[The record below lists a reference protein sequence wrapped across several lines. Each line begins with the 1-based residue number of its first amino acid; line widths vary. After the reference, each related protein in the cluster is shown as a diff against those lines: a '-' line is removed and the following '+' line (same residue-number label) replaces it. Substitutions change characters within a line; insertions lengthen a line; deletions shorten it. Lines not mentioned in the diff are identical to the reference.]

1 DGRCCVHC
9 GRMRG
14 RNEVIYRRACK
25 ACFAARSCAVCHA
38 VPPASLE
45 TPQCEMCDNLA
56 LWCPECTTPEQRAAG
71 LCKTHWD
78 SPECA
83 FCYRTEDSATKEP
96 LQVSMIECGTESCS
110 KVVRS
115 CFVCSSHFKQS
126 AALCDVCWKAAG
138 SKCIGCGVKPARTAR
153 VYQHFCKKCF
163 GEERLAD
170 LVRDESR
177 KFLADEPRPQRL
189 DDDVLLALA
198 KPEPGSLPKY
208 AETPEYLDPN
218 HCRFCKQPWGDSHD
232 DDKRRHLLEE
242 CRHDLH
248 QRDGEDILQTYRRT
262 VLERARAEGLDA
274 VSPQVGRFCVAQ
286 YKHAQTDERYVHDA
300 CAVCCRKTPKC
311 DLNRV
316 HIPSSSSAKCPEW
329 LSWSEEF
336 WNENKETWYEQV
348 DKLLSIEQYL
358 KKFLKVSERAQ
369 EARESVEAC
378 SRGEP
383 HELGFTKVE
392 DAKNWVDRV
401 RLWEDNLR
409 RDMREHSVVSPGDPN
424 HRRVLYKSAVCTDA
438 PEGSGGDLRVSMCK
452 ECAEA
457 LSNTHTDSRGRC
469 RPRLRMPSEALAN
482 GMWRGPDPEELTNL
496 TYTECKVI
504 NLARVYVSVKR
515 VLLDRAS
522 FARTSAD
529 EAPRYHQTNVVAYPQ
544 SPDAALTAIGLS
556 PMALA
561 HTLIVQFVGSRA
573 DGIWH
578 HPDLQV
584 SVVRLRAAFRW
595 LCSSSWNHMEATR
608 HHAACADSGL
618 LHESI
623 EELLDA
629 YATSVGGSSGVP
641 RELVDSA
648 TSISG
653 SRASVQSKGP
663 ADCTEEG
670 ERDTEENGPEEA
682 ENAAVVNG
690 GLADVDSLQLWTQ
703 VIKHFKAAQR
713 FKEELAALDPA
724 DLSARAEKKR
734 MHGVSMAQAIEDL
747 EKLSN
752 EKMRKRLEERAR
764 SESDDRAPLKITHET
779 TFLSARTPNFWA
791 SCFVRLFPRGDCQ
804 ETCPERKAADST
816 VSFLSSNK
824 WTQCLLK
831 RADCDYWRKDLE
843 FVASVVNIFMRRDQ
857 MSKVEACMRET
868 PGGGFMGITPDE
880 MQRMNEITA
889 EGLVAAAIAMGGDA
903 KGMSDLLRNKK
914 LTQPVRTAADKMQ
927 AVSRKVRGSAEE
939 RDSYRWNFRALQI
952 NSGCST
958 LFFTLNPHDIR
969 SPLTV
974 LLVQDGAEMQRLFSL
989 NMSDKEAE
997 DWMKEFQAEHPRLLH
1012 RRVAQDPYY
1021 AQKVFHSTVKDV
1033 IRYIFNCADG
1043 PSNLPPD
1050 GIAASE
1056 VPGVFGYVRPY
1067 LGVVEEQ
1074 MRKALHIHMLVQ
1086 ILGFSHPDDI
1096 FKKNSFLD
1104 EFKRLYYYHAS
1115 VMFRSQEA
1123 VAHHF
1128 AVPVAMRTTA
1138 GLPLFPVTLKQRSMI
1153 GSARVEESNLAQT
1166 VARGLDVPPALSRSV
1181 PEYPFFVGSYHGD
1194 ENVSGSDWGSR
1205 AVVEI
1210 FSRSRKTG
1218 NHVCKPSVCHKGLL
1232 PVAYFKLSYH
1242 SCFGRCCNHDIQ
1254 VLPRLRALKSSSP
1267 DAVPDEA
1274 EVATARAGLI
1284 EQQAANEF
1292 YCSSYSSKSA
1302 PHAEGLVLTL
1312 AVSLHQKEQDAK
1324 EAAGRGDEP
1333 VNVHEKAKRI
1343 LHRLLSATNNR
1354 MHKGFPEMLSYLL
1367 QGPTLYSSHEF
1378 VTVLTPGLSMLISKR
1393 LSEVATGA
1401 ETSGPSTAASP
1412 YSTKL
1417 YRRPFLTEYDYL
1429 YRPDELEDFP
1439 LYFYFAACEA
1449 RQARPDGHR
1458 PVNTLAWH
1466 VAADG
1471 KRQFSAE
1478 KLYSREH
1485 EKVPLRGDPSEHH
1498 PLGPELYKY
1507 AYYVTVRLSI
1517 AWRIPVLR
1525 GFLPPCPEAKK
1536 DGDGEAKRLEDEVK
1550 YAVYVQLL
1558 FRPFRTVEDVLRRAP
1573 PAPWT
1578 HIPAEYYGAF
1588 LNEFEDW
1595 RSTQESI
1602 ASRAR
1607 SDTPPL
1613 SKGWWACRVCECLRN
1628 YDLVAKRHVSV
1639 VDRVPTG
1646 DALRGYPD
1654 AAADIDGPDAN
1665 RADDEEMLMES
1676 DSDESP
1682 GDAAMEDDAPS
1693 DAAVPRASGREAD
1706 PVSQL
1711 CGTVDIDLNELVN
1724 SATLAR
1730 SRSNEAKYL
1739 RGFIEEEKKCVSRRT
1754 AAADG
1759 DGAFQEC
1766 SLSARKSLIVS
1777 DMQQKFFKIANEGED
1792 NVEMVRKVEK
1802 TKSDVLQQ
1810 RIDAAMA
1817 RIPVALE
1824 RKVPLLARKSST
1836 SVVEAALFLLSQKV
1850 LDIPDVGGIN
1860 VKQARAFLWNALWL
1874 QDVMNR
1880 EWSLDDPPGSQFSSS
1895 SSLADGFQLA
1905 LMGPGGTGKTAVLRV
1920 TEALVSYFLG
1930 AESVRKCAPSNSAA
1944 RLIGGDAIRAVCKLP
1959 FGNISVRDRKARLSV
1974 AALEK
1979 HRQRWKK
1986 ARACFIDEVSMVS
1999 SDQLHASEV
2008 RIREA
2013 KDDRKPFGGLGMI
2026 LSGDF
2031 LQLPPVD
2038 PGDAQKSLATP
2049 LKETGAL
2056 DAAPENPDAK
2066 DQDAKRKKLADAAQG
2081 VPLWQRARHVV
2092 CLDVN
2097 IRAPGKLSKLLAEM
2111 RDGKGISSECWQ
2123 MYLDRIMERNDQRL
2137 SEGSS
2142 PFSKYDWQFIV
2153 HRHKIRVHRSLVNAK
2168 AATSRGHKPL
2178 FIAQARDEA
2187 VHSKDDRKMPHVRE
2201 ELLRRASPRDTQS
2214 LPGILPLYVGMRLT
2228 FQEK

>member
-1 DGRCCVHC
+1 
-9 GRMRG
+9 
-14 RNEVIYRRACK
+14 
-25 ACFAARSCAVCHA
+25 
-38 VPPASLE
+38 
-45 TPQCEMCDNLA
+45 MCDNLA
-56 LWCPECTTPEQRAAG
+56 LWCPQCTTPEQRAAG

-96 LQVSMIECGTESCS
+96 LQVSMIECGTESCT

-115 CFVCSSHFKQS
+115 CSVCSSHFKKS

-138 SKCIGCGVKPARTAR
+138 SKCIGCCVKPAQTSR
-153 VYQHFCKKCF
+153 VYQHFCRKCF

-189 DDDVLLALA
+189 DDDVARSAPALQVLLALA

-218 HCRFCKQPWGDSHD
+218 HCRFCKQPWGGSDD

-242 CRHDLH
+242 CRLDLH
-248 QRDGEDILQTYRRT
+248 QRDGEDILQTYRRS
-262 VLERARAEGLDA
+262 VLERARAEGLGA

-286 YKHAQTDERYVHDA
+286 CKNAQTDERYVHDA

-316 HIPSSSSAKCPEW
+316 HIPSSSSDKCPEW

-336 WNENKETWYEQV
+336 WNENKEAWYEQV

-358 KKFLKVSERAQ
+358 KKFFKVSERAQ

-392 DAKNWVDRV
+392 DAKNWVDR
-401 RLWEDNLR
+401 
-409 RDMREHSVVSPGDPN
+409 
-424 HRRVLYKSAVCTDA
+424 
-438 PEGSGGDLRVSMCK
+438 GSGGDLRVSMCK

-504 NLARVYVSVKR
+504 NLARVYVSAKR

-522 FARTSAD
+522 FARPSAD
-529 EAPRYHQTNVVAYPQ
+529 EAPRYHQKNVVAYPQ

-584 SVVRLRAAFRW
+584 SVARLRAAFRW
-595 LCSSSWNHMEATR
+595 LCSNSWNHMEATR

-670 ERDTEENGPEEA
+670 ERDAEENGPEEA

-703 VIKHFKAAQR
+703 VIKNFKAAQR
-713 FKEELAALDPA
+713 FTEELAALDPA

-752 EKMRKRLEERAR
+752 EKMRKRLEEWAR
-764 SESDDRAPLKITHET
+764 SETDDRAPLKITHET

-791 SCFVRLFPRGDCQ
+791 SCF
-804 ETCPERKAADST
+804 
-816 VSFLSSNK
+816 
-824 WTQCLLK
+824 
-831 RADCDYWRKDLE
+831 DLE

-880 MQRMNEITA
+880 MQRVNEITA

-914 LTQPVRTAADKMQ
+914 LTQPVRTAAEKMQ

-974 LLVQDGAEMQRLFSL
+974 LLVQDGTEMQRRFSL
-989 NMSDKEAE
+989 DMSDKEAE
-997 DWMKEFQAEHPRLLH
+997 DWMKKFQAEHPRLLH

-1021 AQKVFHSTVKDV
+1021 AQHVFHSTVKDV
-1033 IRYIFNCADG
+1033 LRYIFNCADG

-1056 VPGVFGYVRPY
+1056 VPGVFGYVRSY

-1128 AVPVAMRTTA
+1128 AVPKAMRTTA

-1218 NHVCKPSVCHKGLL
+1218 NHVCKPSVCHKGRLGKRGFCRMFYWHLVKVEDPKTGRLVAKRQHGLQLHPRWDGVGPPPILGYPHVGL
-1232 PVAYFKLSYH
+1232 PALETTHQWHFKLSYPIIL
-1242 SCFGRCCNHDIQ
+1242 GPQCNHDIQ
-1254 VLPRLRALKSSSP
+1254 VLPRLCALKSSSP
-1267 DAVPDEA
+1267 DAVPDE
-1274 EVATARAGLI
+1274 
-1284 EQQAANEF
+1284 
-1292 YCSSYSSKSA
+1292 
-1302 PHAEGLVLTL
+1302 AEGLVLTL

-1333 VNVHEKAKRI
+1333 ENVHEKAKRI

-1367 QGPTLYSSHEF
+1367 EEPTLYSSHEF

-1401 ETSGPSTAASP
+1401 ETSGPSTAARP

-1439 LYFYFAACEA
+1439 LYFFFAACEA

-1536 DGDGEAKRLEDEVK
+1536 DGDDEAKRLEDEVK

-1613 SKGWWACRVCECLRN
+1613 SKEWWACRVCECLRN

-1654 AAADIDGPDAN
+1654 AAADIDGPDPN

-1676 DSDESP
+1676 DSDESR

-1693 DAAVPRASGREAD
+1693 DAAARRASGREAD

-1711 CGTVDIDLNELVN
+1711 CGTVEIDLNELVN
-1724 SATLAR
+1724 SDTLAK

-1739 RGFIEEEKKCVSRRT
+1739 RGFIEEEKKCVSGRT

-1777 DMQQKFFKIANEGED
+1777 DMQQKFFKIVNEGED

-1817 RIPVALE
+1817 SIPVALE

-1860 VKQARAFLWNALWL
+1860 VKQARALLWNALWL

-1880 EWSLDDPPGSQFSSS
+1880 EWSLDDPSGSQCSSS
-1895 SSLADGFQLA
+1895 SSLADGFRLA
-1905 LMGPGGTGKTAVLRV
+1905 LTGPGGTGKTAVLRV
-1920 TEALVSYFLG
+1920 T
-1930 AESVRKCAPSNSAA
+1930 
-1944 RLIGGDAIRAVCKLP
+1944 
-1959 FGNISVRDRKARLSV
+1959 
-1974 AALEK
+1974 
-1979 HRQRWKK
+1979 
-1986 ARACFIDEVSMVS
+1986 
-1999 SDQLHASEV
+1999 V

-2066 DQDAKRKKLADAAQG
+2066 DQDVKRKKLADAAQG
-2081 VPLWQRARHVV
+2081 VQLWQRVRHVV

-2168 AATSRGHKPL
+2168 AATSCGHKPL
-2178 FIAQARDEA
+2178 FIVQARDEA

-2228 FQEK
+2228 FQEKDGVFWK